1 MWGFKHITSSPR
13 YPKSNRFV
21 EQNMQVVKR
30 ALQKSLRTGDDP
42 QMILLMLRTA
52 PLCDRSLAPATKL
65 MGRTLRTLFP
75 KLETRQSE

>member
-42 QMILLMLRTA
+42 QMTLLMLRTA
-52 PLCDRSLAPATKL
+52 PLRDRSLAPATKL